1 MIRRME
7 PSDIEAV
14 AEIWL
19 AANLD
24 AHSFIP
30 ADYWRANFAP
40 VKAALAE
47 AEVYIYEDAG
57 GIEGFIGL
65 SGEHI
70 EGLFINAP
78 ARSHGIGRRLLE
90 LVKSMKPRLS
100 LNVYAANTRALNF
113 YRREGFSVSGTG
125 TDPATGAGDCFMTW
139 EKGAP

>member
-30 ADYWRANFAP
+30 ADYWRDNFAP

-78 ARSHGIGRRLLE
+78 ARSHGIGRRLLAGQVDE
-90 LVKSMKPRLS
+90 
-100 LNVYAANTRALNF
+100 AA
-113 YRREGFSVSGTG
+113 
-125 TDPATGAGDCFMTW
+125 P
-139 EKGAP
+139 